1 MGLLDTM
8 NADIKAAMLARE
20 KDKLESLRAI
30 KSALLLEATKE
41 GAGGEV
47 SDEVGMKVL
56 QKLHKQRKESATL
69 YTEQG
74 REDLAAVERAQA
86 DVIEGY
92 LPKQMTEEE
101 IRVEVQAVIA
111 ATGATGM
118 QDMGKVMGMANQ
130 KMAGKAD
137 GRNIAGIVKELL
149 GT

>member
-1 MGLLDTM
+1 MSLLDTM

-30 KSALLLEATKE
+30 KSALLLEATKG

-47 SDEVGMKVL
+47 SDDAGMKVL
-56 QKLHKQRKESATL
+56 LKLHKQRKESAGL

-74 REDLAAVERAQA
+74 REDLAQVERAQA
-86 DVIEGY
+86 AVIEAY
-92 LPKQMTEEE
+92 LPTQMSEDD
-101 IRVEVQAVIA
+101 IRAEVQAVIA
-111 ATGATGM
+111 ATGASGM

-137 GRNIAGIVKELL
+137 GKTIAGIVKELL